1 MKSRYLALSLFP
13 CLVAATLNGCV
24 VDLTGKGPGATP
36 ASTSSKD
43 RAPIVSAFDYSPK
56 TGISKSDFVTFTLV
70 ANDPEGEALQY
81 NWTTTKGTLTAN
93 AGSTASWRPMKPD
106 GSLEPGQATVSVIVS
121 DGSKTT
127 TASVTIMIDERGNAS
142 FPGTTPDP
150 TPTAPVATPVPP
162 PPTAPTVVTVDPAN
176 FTPPQT
182 NTSAPSKLTPV
193 TVNTT
198 KVKVRFR
205 DDATQDGDR
214 VKIAVNGTVVKG
226 LEDLSLTNAG
236 QIFELDLVQGVNTIT
251 ITALNE
257 GSLSPNTQ
265 EVSIDATQVTGG
277 SAYQLSKGLKTGESE
292 SLQVTVQ

>member
-1 MKSRYLALSLFP
+1 MKRRILALSLFP
-13 CLVAATLNGCV
+13 FVAAAVLSGCII
-24 VDLTGKGPGATP
+24 DLTGKAPGATP
-36 ASTSSKD
+36 AATGKD

-56 TGISKSDFVTFTLV
+56 TGITKSDFVTFTLV
-70 ANDPEGEALQY
+70 ANDPDGEALQY
-81 NWTTTKGTLTAN
+81 NWTSTKGTLTAN
-93 AGSTASWRPMKPD
+93 AGSTAAWRPMKPD

-127 TASVTIMIDERGNAS
+127 TASVNIMIDERGNAS
-142 FPGTTPDP
+142 FPASTPDP
-150 TPTAPVATPVPP
+150 APTAPVPTPVPP
-162 PPTAPTVVTVDPAN
+162 PPAAPTVVTVDPAN

-182 NTSAPSKLTPV
+182 TNVPSKLTPI

-214 VKIAVNGTVVKG
+214 VKIAVNGQVVKG

-236 QIFELDLVQGVNTIT
+236 QIFELDLVKGVNTIS

-257 GSLSPNTQ
+257 GTYSPNTQ